1 MTEPSG
7 GTTSEAP
14 VDVEATEIKTPRDAE
29 NWAKAVSTLSVGD
42 LPPEAINRNVQGRKV
57 MSPLQGFGKMW
68 QKTYKVSIPATVT
81 TPKELIAAWKENFP
95 RFWPPK
101 NFFYGPLTGIA
112 PGEVAVLNLSMPGRL
127 KLSTGVLVLYA
138 DEESFTLMT
147 PQGHMFAGWITFSG
161 FEEGDETIAQAQVLM
176 RSDDPIYEM
185 GLALGGHAKEDK
197 FWVETLTNVAA
208 HFGVEDA
215 QVDTQAVCVDKK
227 RQWRN
232 AKNVWHNSAIRS
244 GMYATGAPFRALAK
258 PFKKKEKAAAP
269 PE

>member
-1 MTEPSG
+1 MTEP
-7 GTTSEAP
+7 TT
-14 VDVEATEIKTPRDAE
+14 DTTTEVPSVQEIRTSRDAE

-68 QKTYKVSIPATVT
+68 QKTYKVSIPASVA
-81 TPKELIAAWKENFP
+81 TPQEVIATWKANFP
-95 RFWPPK
+95 KFWPPK

-138 DEESFTLMT
+138 DEESFTLMS
-147 PQGHMFAGWITFSG
+147 PQGHMFAGWITFSS
-161 FEEGDETIAQAQVLM
+161 FELDDQSVIQVQVLV
-176 RSDDPIYEM
+176 RADDPIYEL
-185 GLALGGHAKEDK
+185 GLALGGHRKEDR
-197 FWVETLTNVAA
+197 FWFETLTNVGA
-208 HFGVEDA
+208 HFEVEGV
-215 QVDTQAVCVDKK
+215 QVDTLAVCVDKK

-244 GMYATGAPFRALAK
+244 GLYALGAPFRAVAR
-258 PFKKKEKAAAP
+258 PFKKKEVGGP
-269 PE
+269 NGI